1 MCALLKNICSS
12 FTADSMFGGTT
23 RKTSNGAPPPGPTCF
38 SLAQMSS
45 YLGDLRTNRPTR
57 PTGARPLPESFG
69 RKATVRANNHSGAQD
84 GDAHILGKGKRSA
97 SGDTHQTGRNVSTG
111 SNSSAR
117 LVSLYNQKDERQKQ
131 ERKVSHEISEALK
144 KLDLVDEEER
154 IHTAAKEEAD
164 ELIRKH
170 LNPMAPY
177 RPKPLSISRRR
188 TSGKQRG
195 DAVEQHQDATTF
207 ARAEAVVIPS
217 MQERP
222 VVVESGREE
231 GHGQPTSGMPDI
243 GSLRIDKQRS
253 PVKFDPFSISN
264 LANRRRSS
272 GSKRLA
278 SGGSH
283 KSLFVDPAD
292 KIYED
297 PNDRLATKPESPTM
311 PAHVRRNPF
320 ARLRSKR
327 EAPQPSMLPSAR
339 ISRAEQQNSLPSQA
353 RDAGYVRND
362 TEQDADDA
370 DASYVPQV
378 NDREVRSDE
387 LRAAT
392 SMRFKDRSAKLPT
405 PTGFSDSP
413 GRHIVSFKPD
423 WAPPTTNIPPGTD
436 SRASARP
443 SPIAFHVK
451 TGLLTEEPTERS
463 SLGLPRVTRDSPPPF
478 SGPQDEDV
486 PFIIVVNVDD
496 VKEASRY
503 HNEPV
508 QSSSMHNPTFNLSID
523 VPSFNFTSEDDS
535 TSMRPQVTNTSDEP
549 SPSES
554 SVSMSSFPIPPLI
567 STTQPDLR
575 QDRRR
580 GAHHPV
586 LPHRPAQPHHQPDM
600 SRSTHPHHPPQHFAP
615 LSPPQH
621 TTTSSSPS
629 RFTSIRHRT
638 ATCAHCS
645 LPISGRVVTA
655 AISLFHPSCFLC
667 YHCATPLEHSAFY
680 PEPSAHRAARLER
693 IKRRRDHPNEHY
705 YDEETEA
712 KMAEDDGWDDAKRF
726 YCHLDYHEQFSPRCK
741 SCKTPIEGEVI
752 VALGAEWHVGH
763 FFCAECGDVCTPF
776 PPLLNVHTLLLKSIA
791 NQWTTALQRNN
802 PLHRARQ
809 LRLVP
814 PLPHHTHLPQMS
826 GLQKARH

>member
-1 MCALLKNICSS
+1 
-12 FTADSMFGGTT
+12 MFGASTG
-23 RKTSNGAPPPGPTCF
+23 KTSNGAPPPGPTCF
-38 SLAQMSS
+38 SPAQMSS

-69 RKATVRANNHSGAQD
+69 RKATVRANNPAGAQD
-84 GDAHILGKGKRSA
+84 TQVLSLGKGKRSA
-97 SGDTHQTGRNVSTG
+97 SGDTRQTGRNVSTG

-177 RPKPLSISRRR
+177 RPKPLSVNRRR
-188 TSGKQRG
+188 TSRN
-195 DAVEQHQDATTF
+195 QDEATGTQSQDTTTF
-207 ARAEAVVIPS
+207 AQAEAVVVPS
-217 MQERP
+217 TQERP
-222 VVVESGREE
+222 VVVQSGREE
-231 GHGQPTSGMPDI
+231 GHKQPTSEMPDI

-297 PNDRLATKPESPTM
+297 PNDRLAMKPEAPAM

-327 EAPQPSMLPSAR
+327 EAPQSSVSPSAR
-339 ISRAEQQNSLPSQA
+339 ITRAEQQNSLPSQA

-362 TEQDADDA
+362 TDQVIDNAA
-370 DASYVPQV
+370 ASSISQAS
-378 NDREVRSDE
+378 DREVRSDE

-392 SMRFKDRSAKLPT
+392 SMRFKDRSAKLPM
-405 PTGFSDSP
+405 PTGISDSP

-423 WAPPTTNIPPGTD
+423 WAPPTIDPP
-436 SRASARP
+436 SAKDNHTPARV

-451 TGLLTEEPTERS
+451 TGLLTEEPTKRS
-463 SLGLPRVTRDSPPPF
+463 SLGLPRVSRDSPPPF
-478 SGPQDEDV
+478 SGPSDEDV
-486 PFIIVVNVDD
+486 PFINVTNVDD

-503 HNEPV
+503 HNEPT
-508 QSSSMHNPTFNLSID
+508 QSSSIHSPTFNIAID

-535 TSMRPQVTNTSDEP
+535 TSMRPQMSHISDEP

-554 SVSMSSFPIPPLI
+554 SVSMSSFPVPPLI
-567 STTQPDLR
+567 STTQSDLL
-575 QDRRR
+575 QDHPR
-580 GAHHPV
+580 GAPHPV
-586 LPHRPAQPHHQPDM
+586 LPHRPSQPHDQPHM
-600 SRSTHPHHPPQHFAP
+600 SHSTHAHHPPQHFQP

-621 TTTSSSPS
+621 TSSSNPS

-655 AISLFHPSCFLC
+655 STSLFHPTCFLC
-667 YHCATPLEHSAFY
+667 SHCATPLEHSAFY
-680 PEPSAHRAARLER
+680 PEPAAHRDARLER
-693 IKRRRDHPNEHY
+693 IARRRDHPNEHY

-726 YCHLDYHEQFSPRCK
+726 YCHLDYHEKFSPRCK

-763 FFCAECGDVCTPF
+763 FFCAECGDVCISCP
-776 PPLLNVHTLLLKSIA
+776 LLKSFPWKPVA
-791 NQWTTALQRNN
+791 NRWIPALRRNN

-809 LRLVP
+809 LRLVHL
-814 PLPHHTHLPQMS
+814 LPHHTHLPQMS
-826 GLQKARH
+826 RLQKTRHRTGGQGAGCRLA

>member
-1 MCALLKNICSS
+1 
-12 FTADSMFGGTT
+12 MFGGTT

-38 SLAQMSS
+38 SPAQMSN

-69 RKATVRANNHSGAQD
+69 RKATVRGNNQSGAQD
-84 GDAHILGKGKRSA
+84 LDAHVRQGKRSA
-97 SGDTHQTGRNVSTG
+97 SGDTRQTGRNVSTG

-170 LNPMAPY
+170 LNPAAPY
-177 RPKPLSISRRR
+177 RPKPLSVSRRR
-188 TSGKQRG
+188 ASGKQREESS
-195 DAVEQHQDATTF
+195 ARNEVPTTF
-207 ARAEAVVIPS
+207 AQAEAVVIPV
-217 MQERP
+217 MRERP
-222 VVVESGREE
+222 TVFQSNSDEA
-231 GHGQPTSGMPDI
+231 QGMQQSDLPDI
-243 GSLRIDKQRS
+243 GSLRIDKQRA
-253 PVKFDPFSISN
+253 PIKFDPFSISN

-297 PNDRLATKPESPTM
+297 PNDRLATKPDGPLM

-327 EAPQPSMLPSAR
+327 EAPQPVMSPSAR

-353 RDAGYVRND
+353 RDANYMRND
-362 TEQDADDA
+362 STSAPDDTA
-370 DASYVPQV
+370 PSAPQM
-378 NDREVRSDE
+378 NDRVEIRSDE

-392 SMRFKDRSAKLPT
+392 SMRFKDRSAKLPM
-405 PTGFSDSP
+405 PTGISDSP

-423 WAPPTTNIPPGTD
+423 WAPPTINAPPVTD
-436 SRASARP
+436 NRASARGL
-443 SPIAFHVK
+443 PIAFHVK
-451 TGLLTEEPTERS
+451 TGLLTEEPTKRS
-463 SLGLPRVTRDSPPPF
+463 SLGLPRVSRDSPPPF

-486 PFIIVVNVDD
+486 PFINVTDVDD
-496 VKEASRY
+496 VKETSTY
-503 HNEPV
+503 HKEPA
-508 QSSSMHNPTFNLSID
+508 QSSSIHSPTFNIAFD
-523 VPSFNFTSEDDS
+523 VPSFDFTSEDDS
-535 TSMRPQVTNTSDEP
+535 TSVRPQMSHISDEP

-554 SVSMSSFPIPPLI
+554 SVSMSSFPVPPLI
-567 STTQPDLR
+567 STSQTEVR
-575 QDRRR
+575 QDDTR
-580 GAHHPV
+580 GTHRQAQSQPRAQPQRPSQ
-586 LPHRPAQPHHQPDM
+586 PHRSA
-600 SRSTHPHHPPQHFAP
+600 HPHHPPQHFQP

-621 TTTSSSPS
+621 TSSASPS

-655 AISLFHPSCFLC
+655 STSLFHPECFLC
-667 YHCATPLEHSAFY
+667 NHCATPLEHSAFY
-680 PEPSAHRAARLER
+680 PEPSAHRDARLER
-693 IKRRRDHPNEHY
+693 IARRREHPDEHY

-726 YCHLDYHEQFSPRCK
+726 YCHLDYHEKFSPRCK

-763 FFCAECGDVCTPF
+763 FFCAECGDVCIQSLHLHHIERRDS
-776 PPLLNVHTLLLKSIA
+776 LL
-791 NQWTTALQRNN
+791 
-802 PLHRARQ
+802 
-809 LRLVP
+809 
-814 PLPHHTHLPQMS
+814 TH
-826 GLQKARH
+826 GL